1 MNTLKKDCIFLSL
14 ADGYESCVDR
24 IKGKLTKTKMYGQ
37 IGDQISTKY
46 SNGGAFSNTTLN
58 SHAHSLIDILS

>member
-46 SNGGAFSNTTLN
+46 SNGGAFSNTT
-58 SHAHSLIDILS
+58 